1 MSENVGGIE
10 YDVRFNTGELIDGRR
25 SIDREVNAAGKS
37 FEGLTKQANVLAAS
51 IAGIFAVGALVAQL
65 KAASDAARLFERGLS
80 NLSALTGA
88 TGKDLVFF
96 GDAAK
101 ELGLKYGKSASEIV
115 EAMKL
120 IGSTKPELLENKEAL
135 KEVTDQVLTLAKAA
149 TIGAPEAAAALT
161 SALNQFGEGANKAGE
176 FINIMAAG
184 AQQGTAEIVQVNEA
198 LKNAG
203 ATANAVGISFS
214 DVNAAIQGLAKGAIV
229 GSEAGTALKSVLLKL
244 ENDANT
250 KLKPSVNGL
259 SGAINNLAKE
269 NLSIAELTKKF
280 GLENVNAALTLI
292 AQKDVVDKL
301 SISLVGTSSAYDQ
314 AKTNSDNFQGS
325 MDKLKASF
333 DQMQIA
339 IGENLNPSLRVF
351 ADALTAALTGKVEA
365 GSALEKVLLGIELA
379 ALSLG
384 AVVASRLIV
393 AMTAWGASMVAAGT
407 STLLAVPAVIGMSAV
422 LGTQASAATASTIAT
437 NALTAT
443 MLGLRTAMAFLGGP
457 LGIIALAS
465 VAMFEFQKNIDKKKA
480 DEYAES
486 IGRVEKAFRSLNAAA
501 RSATL
506 AEINMQ
512 MDSLIAKQKAQ
523 DAIVK
528 NKAGKVGGVLGTSAG
543 EITATA
549 EAGKTAAQIEALA
562 GQKAN
567 LLKVNQELIDQEK
580 KSLEPEPAKPKRV
593 INSGS
598 VDGEDSAKKLAMQQ
612 EKGYQELLRLR
623 SSAATGLAKIDA
635 QELDELDK
643 VNKLKFKNTEQY
655 EEAKFL
661 VAQKYAQDRVAFL
674 ESESDKEVAIQEKV
688 QAANLEAR
696 NKTIDV
702 TTKFR
707 GLDPVTALE
716 DEYKAKLAIVNQ
728 YEAKMAADG
737 VNASAEATATKLQIE
752 TDYNVAKQDL
762 AIQTWGKQSE
772 INQFTLDALDA
783 FGSAS
788 SSAIEGLL
796 TGTMSAQDAMRSL
809 ASSILDE
816 AVGALVQM
824 GVQYVKNQ
832 IIQQTADQAVTATK
846 LAAIATTTT
855 TQVAATGTMAAA
867 STAAAGAVAAAA
879 APAAGLMSIA
889 TLGKAALIG
898 GAALV
903 GTMALA
909 KSFGGG
915 RRYGGAVNSDSMY
928 RVNESGAPEMFTA
941 NNGAQ
946 YMMPTS
952 NGNVTPANQV
962 GGGSGGVTINIS
974 NYTGADVQATTSPD
988 GKMIEI
994 AVRQAVQAVGDG
1006 LRSNTGP
1013 AWDGLKAGSN
1023 AQSKL

>member
-37 FEGLTKQANVLAAS
+37 FEGLTKQANVLATS
-51 IAGIFAVGALVAQL
+51 IAGIFAAGALVAQL
-65 KAASDAARLFERGLS
+65 KAASDAARVFERGLS

-244 ENDANT
+244 ETDANT

-301 SISLVGTSSAYDQ
+301 STSLVGTSSAYDQ

-339 IGENLNPSLRVF
+339 IGEKLNPSLRVF

-407 STLLAVPAVIGMSAV
+407 STLLAVPAVTGMSAA
-422 LGTQASAATASTIAT
+422 LGMQASAATASTIAT

-457 LGIIALAS
+457 VGIIALAA

-506 AEINMQ
+506 AEINTQ
-512 MDSLIAKQKAQ
+512 MDALIAKQKAQ

-528 NKAGKVGGVLGTSAG
+528 SKAGKVGGVLGTSAG

-580 KSLEPEPAKPKRV
+580 KSLEPAASKPKRV

-598 VDGEDSAKKLAMQQ
+598 ADSEDNAKKLAAQQ

-623 SSAATGLAKIDA
+623 SAAATGLAKIDA

-716 DEYKAKLAIVNQ
+716 DEYKAKLEIVNQ
-728 YEAKMAADG
+728 YETEMAAAG

-752 TDYNVAKQDL
+752 TDYNVAKQEL

-788 SSAIEGLL
+788 ASAIEGLL
-796 TGTMSAQDAMRSL
+796 TGTMGAQEAMRGL
-809 ASSILDE
+809 ASSILNE

-824 GVQYVKNQ
+824 GVQYVKNS
-832 IIQQTADQAVTATK
+832 IIQETVDTSRKAVG
-846 LAAIATTTT
+846 AAAMT
-855 TQVAATGTMAAA
+855 AAA
-867 STAAAGAVAAAA
+867 SGQVAMMTSMAAMNAFAATAAIPIVGPALAPAAAAAAGAAAAGIGAASIAA
-879 APAAGLMSIA
+879 APIAGA
-889 TLGKAALIG
+889 
-898 GAALV
+898 
-903 GTMALA
+903 
-909 KSFGGG
+909 
-915 RRYGGAVNSDSMY
+915 RRYGGAVDAGSMY
-928 RVNESGAPEMFTA
+928 RVNESGAPEMYTA
-941 NNGAQ
+941 NNGNQ
-946 YMMPTS
+946 YMMATA
-952 NGNVTPANQV
+952 NGSVTPANDI
-962 GGGSGGVTINIS
+962 GGNSGVTINIS
-974 NYTGADVQATTSPD
+974 NYTGADIQATTSPD

-1023 AQSKL
+1023 TQSKL